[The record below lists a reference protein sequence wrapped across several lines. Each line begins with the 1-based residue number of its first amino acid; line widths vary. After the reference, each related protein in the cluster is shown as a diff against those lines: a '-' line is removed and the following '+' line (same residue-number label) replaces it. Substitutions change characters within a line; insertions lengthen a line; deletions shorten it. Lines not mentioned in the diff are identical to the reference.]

1 MGLFC
6 LKSHLFHPF
15 PGSLYAL
22 IGTMRSGLVSLLRFQ
37 TESFFSRTSGISKM
51 ARSSSANWKQFFTS
65 PRAKL

>member
-22 IGTMRSGLVSLLRFQ
+22 TRMVNGWVSL
-37 TESFFSRTSGISKM
+37 
-51 ARSSSANWKQFFTS
+51 AWCFT
-65 PRAKL
+65 RADE